1 MEYSLLE
8 RHQVCAITCGV
19 MSACEPDYSPTASGF
34 PLEIHYKFAQVIQV
48 DYINADSILLIWMGV

>member
-1 MEYSLLE
+1 
-8 RHQVCAITCGV
+8 

-34 PLEIHYKFAQVIQV
+34 PLEIHYKFAQVIQM